1 MSSPSLGSSRA
12 PGPHEHDHAGDDHG
26 GRDHSGHDHSG
37 HDHSGHDHAVQPRG
51 ARRRPAHHLWLVGG
65 IGLLVTM
72 VALRS
77 ITAETGPWGLPNP
90 V

>member
-1 MSSPSLGSSRA
+1 VSSPSLGSSRA

-26 GRDHSGHDHSG
+26 G

>member
-26 GRDHSGHDHSG
+26 G

-77 ITAETGPWGLPNP
+77 ITAETGPWGLPNT

>member
-26 GRDHSGHDHSG
+26 G

>member
-26 GRDHSGHDHSG
+26 G
-37 HDHSGHDHAVQPRG
+37 HDHSGHDHAAQPRG

>member
-1 MSSPSLGSSRA
+1 MSSPSLDSSRA

-26 GRDHSGHDHSG
+26 G

>member
-12 PGPHEHDHAGDDHG
+12 PDPHEHDHAGDDHG
-26 GRDHSGHDHSG
+26 G